1 MRSLND
7 EQINHL
13 LFGIDHQSDTEDED
27 NPALELEP
35 EFSCIAND
43 DQIENEEQF
52 FETISELDPQ
62 SEQNIG
68 PIIRHRKL
76 LTRNK
81 IINSL
86 EKSLDHNNYNLI
98 SLPNE
103 EIFHKVIL
111 DKGNKNRNEAS
122 ITWTNKKPVNTGRQS
137 SENIVK
143 TRGGVLG
150 SAKNAMTP
158 IECCNIFISADI
170 INKIVNYTNKRIE
183 MMPNIGSSTKP
194 AEQRTTN
201 IKEMNAFIGLM
212 YARGLLNRNFH
223 DISKLYE
230 KVTGNPYFVATMS

>member
-7 EQINHL
+7 DEINHL

-86 EKSLDHNNYNLI
+86 EK
-98 SLPNE
+98 
-103 EIFHKVIL
+103 
-111 DKGNKNRNEAS
+111 A
-122 ITWTNKKPVNTGRQS
+122 
-137 SENIVK
+137 
-143 TRGGVLG
+143 
-150 SAKNAMTP
+150 
-158 IECCNIFISADI
+158 
-170 INKIVNYTNKRIE
+170 
-183 MMPNIGSSTKP
+183 
-194 AEQRTTN
+194 
-201 IKEMNAFIGLM
+201 
-212 YARGLLNRNFH
+212 
-223 DISKLYE
+223 
-230 KVTGNPYFVATMS
+230 